1 MFTSI
6 NPYNQKEVHSFEHH
20 TPEEVEEVITG
31 AAKVFKDWKNIS
43 FTERAAVIDT
53 IAALLLQNKKV
64 YATMITQ
71 EMGKPINES
80 IAEIEKCA
88 WLCNYYAEHA
98 ADFLNEEFIDTDASK
113 SSVQFQ
119 PLGVIFGV
127 MPWNFPFWQVF
138 RFAIPALMAGN
149 TVVIKHAPNVMGCA
163 KLIQKII
170 TASTSYKAIF
180 QLLMIDVDRIE
191 EIIKDERIKAVTFT
205 GSEYAGKN
213 IALLSAKY
221 LKKVVLELGG
231 SNAFI
236 VLDDA
241 NLELASGIA
250 VTAQLQNTGQS
261 CIAAKRFIL
270 HEKIAEDFI
279 AKLKTAFDQ
288 VVSGNPIEEN
298 VQIGVIAREDLLVNL
313 KNQVQDAINKGAV
326 LITGGNSK
334 DNFFAPTI
342 LTNITPD
349 MLVYH
354 QEVFGPVAV
363 VFVVQNDAEAIQLA
377 NDTSFGLGASV
388 FTKNVLRAN
397 SFIEQIEDGAVFINS
412 MIKSD
417 PRLPF
422 GGTKNSGIGREL
434 GSYGIKEFVN
444 IKTVY
449 WK

>member
-6 NPYNQKEVHSFEHH
+6 NPYNKKEVHSFEHH
-20 TPEEVEEVITG
+20 SSEDVEHVIESS
-31 AAKVFKDWKNIS
+31 AKVFNDWKNIS

-64 YATMITQ
+64 YASMITQ
-71 EMGKPINES
+71 EMGKPINEA

-88 WLCNYYAEHA
+88 WLCNFYAEHA
-98 ADFLNEEFIDTDASK
+98 GDFLNEEFINTDASK
-113 SSVQFQ
+113 SSIQFQ
-119 PLGVIFGV
+119 PMGIIFGI

-170 TASTSYKAIF
+170 KESTSYKAIF
-180 QLLMIDVDRIE
+180 QLLMIDVNQIE
-191 EIIKDERIKAVTFT
+191 DVIKDSRIKAVTFT
-205 GSEYAGKN
+205 GSEYAGNN
-213 IALLSAKY
+213 IAQLSAKY
-221 LKKVVLELGG
+221 FKKSVLELGG

-236 VLDDA
+236 VLDDTNIDFA
-241 NLELASGIA
+241 VEVA
-250 VTAQLQNTGQS
+250 VTARLQNTGQS

-270 HEKIAEDFI
+270 QENIADEFI
-279 AKLKTAFDQ
+279 SKLKTAFEKI
-288 VVSGNPIEEN
+288 VAGNPMDEST
-298 VQIGVIAREDLLVNL
+298 QIGVIAREDLLENL
-313 KNQVQDAINKGAV
+313 KNQVQDAIDKGAK
-326 LITGGNSK
+326 LITGGNFK
-334 DNFFAPTI
+334 DSYYAPTI
-342 LTNITPD
+342 LTNISSD
-349 MLVYH
+349 MLVSQ

-363 VFVVQNDAEAIQLA
+363 IYTVNNDDEAIQVA
-377 NDTSFGLGASV
+377 NDTRFGLGASV
-388 FTKNVLRAN
+388 FTKNSLRAN
-397 SFIEQIEDGAVFINS
+397 KFIAEIEDGAVFINS
-412 MIKSD
+412 MVKSD

-422 GGTKNSGIGREL
+422 GGTKHSGIGREL

>member
-1 MFTSI
+1 MTNEIDLSNKTQLFWK
-6 NPYNQKEVHSFEHH
+6 KE
-20 TPEEVEEVITG
+20 TIQYR
-31 AAKVFKDWKNIS
+31 IS
-43 FTERAAVIDT
+43 FLPKLAN
-53 IAALLLQNKKV
+53 LLLENKEE
-64 YATMITQ
+64 YAQLITKEINKPITQ
-71 EMGKPINES
+71 S
-80 IAEIEKCA
+80 LAEIEKCA
-88 WLCNYYAEHA
+88 TLCNYYHENA
-98 ADFLNEEFIDTDASK
+98 AKFLAQKNIKTEVSESYVIYE
-113 SSVQFQ
+113 
-119 PLGVIFGV
+119 PLGVILGI

-138 RFAIPALMAGN
+138 RFSIPALMAGN

-180 QLLMIDVDRIE
+180 QLLMIDVDCIE
-191 EIIKDERIKAVTFT
+191 DIIKDKRVKAITFT

-241 NLELASGIA
+241 NVELAVDTA
-250 VTAQLQNTGQS
+250 VTSRLQNTGQS

-313 KNQVQDAINKGAV
+313 KNQVQDAIDKGAE

-334 DNFFAPTI
+334 DRYYAPTI
-342 LTNITPD
+342 LTNITSD
-349 MLVYH
+349 MLVYQ

-363 VFVVQNDAEAIQLA
+363 VFVVQNDSEAIQLA
-377 NDTSFGLGASV
+377 NDTSFGLGACV